1 MYESKYFKIMEVA
14 KAFLFQLNCLGH
26 QGFPNLVGID
36 GLRIWKYDEE
46 IRDVQLHLDIPDIDV
61 FLQPCPNGYINIV
74 DNAIF
79 ANDLFVMATRL
90 TMHDVDNESGYYFY
104 FSTAIQIVDKEGT
117 VLRQHLLHNNDVE
130 KRVDFHLFNDKFF
143 VEIEE
148 EIFISQ
154 ATVKRLFERPLVSYD
169 DLQTAFEDYS
179 IGFQRI
185 PGLCGRSN
193 LMISDRM
200 GRVASIVS
208 SIENGDTLSVKTLD
222 FWSKV

>member
-1 MYESKYFKIMEVA
+1 
-14 KAFLFQLNCLGH
+14 
-26 QGFPNLVGID
+26 
-36 GLRIWKYDEE
+36 
-46 IRDVQLHLDIPDIDV
+46 
-61 FLQPCPNGYINIV
+61 
-74 DNAIF
+74 
-79 ANDLFVMATRL
+79 
-90 TMHDVDNESGYYFY
+90 MHDVDNDSGYYFY